1 MLNLAV
7 GKLDRS
13 GHCFLPDRAHHDVA
27 GPDNGLERL
36 VEHGSN
42 IESSP
47 VGRHVK
53 VEDAKPMVGELG
65 DQPVEVLFEVFP
77 WRCAR

>member
-1 MLNLAV
+1 
-7 GKLDRS
+7 
-13 GHCFLPDRAHHDVA
+13 
-27 GPDNGLERL
+27 
-36 VEHGSN
+36 
-42 IESSP
+42 
-47 VGRHVK
+47 VK